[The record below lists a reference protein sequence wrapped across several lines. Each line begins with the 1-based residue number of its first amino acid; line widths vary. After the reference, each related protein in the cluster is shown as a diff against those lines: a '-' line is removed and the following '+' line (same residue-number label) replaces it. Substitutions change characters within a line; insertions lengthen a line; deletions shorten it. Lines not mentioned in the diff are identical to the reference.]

1 MQKLGWFHDY
11 ITFWQLW
18 QTLPITKLEQ
28 YFYDKGNNQV
38 PIFTITKEGDTSQ
51 KRISAIAIFQSG
63 IKPQWEDPVNKL
75 GSEVRCNIPNN
86 LAYKLYNQIWEEIVT
101 DLVIKKIPHAEEIA
115 GVRIFD
121 RSRNSELSIRLDV
134 WLKFAD
140 EQGERTKAIKAYLT
154 ENVFVKHN
162 F

>member
-18 QTLPITKLEQ
+18 QNLPITKLEQ
-28 YFYDKGNNQV
+28 YFFDKSSNQV
-38 PIFTITKEGDTSQ
+38 PIFTVTKEGETSQ
-51 KRISAIAIFQSG
+51 KRISALAIFQSG

-75 GSEVRCNIPNN
+75 GSELRCNIPNN
-86 LAYKLYNQIWEEIVT
+86 LIYKLYNQIWEEIVT
-101 DLVIKKIPHAEEIA
+101 DLVLKKIPHAEEIA

-121 RSRNSELSIRLDV
+121 RSRFNELCIRLDV

-140 EQGERTKAIKAYLT
+140 EQGDKTKAIKTYLT
-154 ENVFVKHN
+154 DNVFERHG